1 MRVLGFKQLLKL
13 NFLDLRMN
21 IKFIL
26 YFIIITNLDFFS
38 QVTSLTVK
46 LRFEYTYISSAIAND
61 GSGLSASNGEPV
73 FKLYVMPDIPN
84 MPSSGWM
91 AGQCFY
97 QQFNH
102 STATGYS
109 HGWIHSH
116 CPLGSNAKHGH
127 PGSGA
132 GNSVNNNFDP
142 LIFNETFDINTGFPV
157 SLKLYLIAW
166 EDDGCG
172 PTCEFNTCNLTE
184 DDYYEA
190 EYLGSFDFKSW
201 GPPCNWNGGTYMTSF
216 SNFYTTSNNYG
227 VSVTSY
233 YEYNESDNLTHY
245 WLGEKNNNWFTECN
259 WSTKHVPDNND
270 DVIIPFPLP
279 STSGV
284 LPRIYANSS
293 ANGQAAGQAYCNTI
307 QVESGAMVT
316 IESGA
321 KLNVTQ

>member
-1 MRVLGFKQLLKL
+1 LRTKAFHENGALFLFIGMRVLGFKQLLKL

-201 GPPCNWNGGTYMTSF
+201 GPPCNWNGGTYM
-216 SNFYTTSNNYG
+216 
-227 VSVTSY
+227 
-233 YEYNESDNLTHY
+233 
-245 WLGEKNNNWFTECN
+245 
-259 WSTKHVPDNND
+259 
-270 DVIIPFPLP
+270 
-279 STSGV
+279 
-284 LPRIYANSS
+284 
-293 ANGQAAGQAYCNTI
+293 
-307 QVESGAMVT
+307 
-316 IESGA
+316 
-321 KLNVTQ
+321 